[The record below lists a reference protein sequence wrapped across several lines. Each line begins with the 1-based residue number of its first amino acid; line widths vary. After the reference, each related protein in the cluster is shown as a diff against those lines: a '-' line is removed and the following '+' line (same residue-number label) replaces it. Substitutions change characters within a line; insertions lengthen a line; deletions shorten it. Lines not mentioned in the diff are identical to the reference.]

1 MQIRVAGL
9 IEESYVDGPGVRFVA
24 FAQGCAHACPGCQN
38 PQTHSRTGG
47 VLMDTEE
54 LLGRMAANPLLDGLT
69 LSGGEPFDQPE
80 ACRELARGARALGL
94 DVMAWTGY
102 QFERLIEEEGRL
114 RLLREL
120 DLLVDGPFVRE
131 RRSLDLLY
139 RGSSNQRVLDVR
151 ASLERGSAVLW
162 ELARCP
168 GHDV

>member
-1 MQIRVAGL
+1 
-9 IEESYVDGPGVRFVA
+9 
-24 FAQGCAHACPGCQN
+24 
-38 PQTHSRTGG
+38 
-47 VLMDTEE
+47 
-54 LLGRMAANPLLDGLT
+54 
-69 LSGGEPFDQPE
+69 
-80 ACRELARGARALGL
+80 
-94 DVMAWTGY
+94 MAWTGY